1 MIVEERFTIGA
12 LPADVWR
19 FFLDVPRAA
28 ACMPGVE
35 RVEQVD
41 DRNYRG
47 NIQVKIG
54 PLRAG
59 FAMDVAIDE
68 LRPPEQIR
76 LSARGS
82 DRGTSSTV
90 DAKAIIAIRPD
101 GEMRSDV
108 SLTVDLALRGPLGR
122 FGQVVIQDTV
132 RKLTAQ
138 FVACAE
144 QEARR

>member
-1 MIVEERFTIGA
+1 MIVEERFAIGA
-12 LPADVWR
+12 PPDDVWR

-28 ACMPGVE
+28 TCMPGVE
-35 RVEQVD
+35 RVEQID
-41 DRNYRG
+41 ERNYRG

-54 PLRAG
+54 PLKAG
-59 FAMDVAIDE
+59 FTMDVAFDD

-76 LSARGS
+76 VSARGA

-90 DAKAIIAIRPD
+90 DAKATIVIQPGDER
-101 GEMRSDV
+101 RSDV
-108 SLTVDLALRGPLGR
+108 TLTVDLALRGPLGR
-122 FGQVVIQDTV
+122 FGQVIIQDTV

-144 QEARR
+144 QEALR